1 MLYLVTLRYIR
12 PVEEVHAHLDT
23 HRDWLVEHTRA
34 GRILV
39 AGPLEDRTGGLVLA
53 RCENR
58 EALDQMLAQDSFA
71 QHRLVEHVV
80 LGFGAALRAGVFP
93 ADWAPEAKVVA

>member
-12 PVEEVHAHLDT
+12 PVEEVHVHLDT
-23 HRDWLVEHTRA
+23 HRDWLVEHTGA

-71 QHRLVEHVV
+71 QHRLVEHAV